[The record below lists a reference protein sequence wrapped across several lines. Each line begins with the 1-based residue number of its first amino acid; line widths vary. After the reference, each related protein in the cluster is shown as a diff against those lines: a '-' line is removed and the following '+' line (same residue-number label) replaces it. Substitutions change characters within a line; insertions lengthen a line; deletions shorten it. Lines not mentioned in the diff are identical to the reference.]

1 MRRHVGRER
10 RDRSTGR
17 ACMLGEMWGGVM
29 GITAH
34 TLLARQDL
42 LAPRVEEPPRLPHI
56 EHKGARAPVGQVVPR
71 RRHAG
76 GGSVPAHQFH
86 SAHDEHPIA
95 FIRGLAGGKRAP
107 LPNKGPL
114 ALKVRL
120 AARAPRVA
128 PPQQRAK
135 GGRREWALH
144 LRDKKR
150 KRSRASAAS
159 MLKGGYAYTNTQQNA
174 VQVQLMWYDG
184 TQLDNMHVYL
194 YVCVWRL
201 CARGCRSPGR
211 GPVSRPPPRRGGA
224 S

>member
-17 ACMLGEMWGGVM
+17 ARILLGEMWGGVM

-120 AARAPRVA
+120 AARPPRVA

-150 KRSRASAAS
+150 RRSRASAAW
-159 MLKGGYAYTNTQQNA
+159 MLEGGYEYTYTQQK
-174 VQVQLMWYDG
+174 
-184 TQLDNMHVYL
+184 
-194 YVCVWRL
+194 L
-201 CARGCRSPGR
+201 CKCN
-211 GPVSRPPPRRGGA
+211 
-224 S
+224 